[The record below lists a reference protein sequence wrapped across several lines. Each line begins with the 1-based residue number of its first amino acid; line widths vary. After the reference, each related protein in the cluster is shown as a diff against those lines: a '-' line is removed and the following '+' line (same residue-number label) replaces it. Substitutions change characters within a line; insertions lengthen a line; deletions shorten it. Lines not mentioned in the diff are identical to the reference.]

1 MTIRMK
7 NKQKGVLLKSQRCPF
22 HQAYPMLIINNDR
35 FTIRSCCNFLTQKY
49 ISRLETKLKGI
60 AFETILNEWEND
72 LLINELHVNKKSKI
86 GEAIN
91 TMLTTNANPE
101 Q

>member
-1 MTIRMK
+1 MK
-7 NKQKGVLLKSQRCPF
+7 SKQRGVVLKNQLCPV

-35 FTIRSCCNFLTQKY
+35 FTIRCCCYFLTQKY
-49 ISRLETKLKGI
+49 ISRLENKLKGI

-72 LLINELHVNKKSKI
+72 LLINELQLNKISKT
-86 GEAIN
+86 GRAIN
-91 TMLTTNANPE
+91 MMLTTIEKPE